1 MNKEEILAMSRQE
14 NKNADLV
21 DKEIE
26 IKSIATAGKVM
37 TAVCIVF
44 HLAVFFIT
52 GSKNSGFFGIA
63 AIYNAVLFTMK
74 GIKLKDRN
82 KLITGIIWSVLA
94 FGLAVEY
101 FYRLITTAGIL

>member
-1 MNKEEILAMSRQE
+1 MHFILICVGYFLILPIDFVRLGASPNGHPPKCQE
-14 NKNADLV
+14 NFA
-21 DKEIE
+21 
-26 IKSIATAGKVM
+26 
-37 TAVCIVF
+37 
-44 HLAVFFIT
+44 
-52 GSKNSGFFGIA
+52 KNSGFFGIV

-94 FGLAVEY
+94 VGLAVEY